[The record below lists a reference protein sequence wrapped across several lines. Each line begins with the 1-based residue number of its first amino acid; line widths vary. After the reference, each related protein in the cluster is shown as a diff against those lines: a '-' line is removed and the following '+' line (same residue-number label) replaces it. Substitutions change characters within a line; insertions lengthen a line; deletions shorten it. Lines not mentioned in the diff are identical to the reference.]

1 MSNRK
6 QTLLAVL
13 IILASSVYL
22 TPTVHAKGSSFS
34 VTTVPVGINPVPEAF
49 DPANGN
55 MYVANSGEGT
65 VSVISSSTNT
75 VVATIVVGSNPAH
88 VTWNPVNSNVYVSN
102 RGSSTVSVISSSTNT
117 VIATDPVAAGPH
129 VMAFDFANGNVYVAS
144 DFTNLVSVIS
154 SQTNAVTFVTVGAGP
169 MSVTYDFAN
178 HDVYACNFYSN
189 TVSRI
194 NSSTNAVTATI
205 NVGAGPGL
213 AAFDPANGNMYVPNT
228 GSNTVSVISSSND
241 AVLAT
246 VPVGSAPNPTFYDPT
261 NKDIYV
267 TNRGSNFVSVIDS
280 GTNAVIANVLV
291 GPNPYFAVFN
301 PVDKDMFVTDHGANT
316 VSVIDSNSQ
325 TVIATITVGSNPHAA
340 AFDFTNA
347 EMYVSND
354 GSNTVSAISISHPTP
369 GVWTTE
375 APRPIAAEGLGATE
389 IGSTIF
395 AIGGGPFPNV
405 CHNDAYD
412 TAANSWSTR
421 SPMPVC
427 VAEPSGVVSVAG
439 LVYVISGGCQIS
451 TPTCPAGTPGG
462 FPPTSAVQIYNP
474 RTDKWSMGGPI
485 PTPRA
490 RGGAAVYN
498 GKIFVI
504 GGHNTPS
511 APALSVV
518 EIYDTVTNTWTTAA
532 PMPTGREGLLAATV
546 GDKIFAIGGFTV
558 SRTPSSATNV
568 VEEYNIVTNTW
579 TTGLAPMPTP
589 RGAAYDNGG
598 VACGNQPIFVI
609 GGDTAAGPTKANEAY
624 IPSLNTWISRPAM
637 STARGESGTGI
648 VGSQLFVIGGSL
660 SGQGPPDTNA
670 NEAFQCATTV
680 AGKVDSGGAGI
691 SGTRV
696 ILSDGAI
703 PIAAVL
709 TTTDG
714 FYHID
719 LPAGG
724 TYTVSAT
731 TLSGTAAATVSVA
744 QGTITIQNLST

>member
-1 MSNRK
+1 
-6 QTLLAVL
+6 
-13 IILASSVYL
+13 
-22 TPTVHAKGSSFS
+22 
-34 VTTVPVGINPVPEAF
+34 
-49 DPANGN
+49 
-55 MYVANSGEGT
+55 
-65 VSVISSSTNT
+65 
-75 VVATIVVGSNPAH
+75 
-88 VTWNPVNSNVYVSN
+88 
-102 RGSSTVSVISSSTNT
+102 
-117 VIATDPVAAGPH
+117 
-129 VMAFDFANGNVYVAS
+129 
-144 DFTNLVSVIS
+144 
-154 SQTNAVTFVTVGAGP
+154 
-169 MSVTYDFAN
+169 
-178 HDVYACNFYSN
+178 
-189 TVSRI
+189 
-194 NSSTNAVTATI
+194 
-205 NVGAGPGL
+205 
-213 AAFDPANGNMYVPNT
+213 
-228 GSNTVSVISSSND
+228 
-241 AVLAT
+241 
-246 VPVGSAPNPTFYDPT
+246 
-261 NKDIYV
+261 
-267 TNRGSNFVSVIDS
+267 
-280 GTNAVIANVLV
+280 
-291 GPNPYFAVFN
+291 VFN

-347 EMYVSND
+347 EMYISNE

-375 APRPIAAEGLGATE
+375 TPRPVSAEGLGATE
-389 IGSTIF
+389 IGNTIF

-451 TPTCPAGTPGG
+451 TPTCPGGVPGG

-474 RTDKWSMGGPI
+474 KTDKWSMGAPI
-485 PTPRA
+485 PTPRL

-504 GGHNTPS
+504 GGHNAAPV
-511 APALSVV
+511 PALNVV
-518 EIYDTVTNTWTTAA
+518 EVYDTLTNTWTTAA
-532 PMPTGREGLLAATV
+532 PMPTGREGLLVAIA

-558 SRTPSSATNV
+558 SRTSSSATNV
-568 VEEYNIVTNTW
+568 VEEYNVVTNTW

-609 GGDTAAGPTKANEAY
+609 GGETAAGPTNVNEAY
-624 IPSLNTWISRPAM
+624 IPALNQWIARPPM
-637 STARGESGTGI
+637 PTARGESGTGI

-660 SGQGPPDTNA
+660 AGEGLPDTNA
-670 NEAFQCATTV
+670 NEAFQCSNTLV
-680 AGKVDSGGAGI
+680 GMVDSGGIGT
-691 SGTRV
+691 SGVTV
-696 ILSDGAI
+696 IVSEGAI
-703 PIAAVL
+703 PMATGLTAA
-709 TTTDG
+709 DG

-731 TLSGTAAATVSVA
+731 TLIGTATATVSVL
-744 QGTITIQNLST
+744 QGTITIQNLTT